1 MANNA
6 SNSNFVN
13 IAQLPTVPELVEGD
27 LLIVQT
33 EFGTNTITFDNLNV
47 VKTDTGKNATIMGT
61 TCAQDIFANSITLA
75 ANITANNFCSNGK
88 TGITEVNGYY
98 NKFIYTGGVCVS
110 ADYVQGSPEYN
121 DLKTNFVPSV
131 TSYLDSIFTRVYA
144 AYGTGIIQSNNQYQ
158 TVTVSTPLPTSL
170 TYLDINEADINL
182 VLNPAY
188 TSVMPLLS
196 GMLYVTNILPAPNNC
211 FSFDVYHTQAQRLN
225 FNLGFKYKVTRFF

>member
-13 IAQLPTVPELVEGD
+13 ISQLPTVPELVDGD

-33 EFGTNTITFDNLNV
+33 EQGTQTITFDQLNV

-75 ANITANNFCSNGK
+75 ANISANNFVSNGQPG
-88 TGITEVNGYY
+88 TSLVNGYY
-98 NKFIYTGGVCVS
+98 NKFIFTGGVCTS
-110 ADYVQGSPEYN
+110 ADYVTGSPEYS
-121 DLKTNFVPSV
+121 DLRNNFVPSV
-131 TSYLDSIFTRVYA
+131 TSYLDNIFTRAYV

-158 TVTVSTPLPTSL
+158 TVTVSTPLPANLAYT
-170 TYLDINEADINL
+170 DIVEADISL
-182 VLNPAY
+182 VLNPAF

-196 GMLYVTNILPAPNNC
+196 GMLYVTNIINAPNNC

-225 FNLGFKYKVTRFF
+225 FNLGFKYKVTKFY